1 MTMGY
6 LVRFRRNSSKTL
18 IHLCLLC
25 IVFAIVVF
33 STGCAGTPKNL
44 RWYDGPPLES
54 KKVSV
59 LKIDLDPW
67 HAAMVDEIDGASIRK
82 SKGPEFNNTETIEL
96 LPGKHQLSV
105 AYMDTHGHSLSP
117 AILSFKAEEGHL
129 YMLYAASEKRKPD
142 QGLGSILFGGKY
154 YWTAWIID
162 SESNELVAGAK
173 WETARRQSK

>member
-1 MTMGY
+1 MTRGY
-6 LVRFRRNSSKTL
+6 PVKLRGNFSKILTQ
-18 IHLCLLC
+18 LCLLC

-59 LKIDLDPW
+59 LKIDLDRW

-96 LPGKHQLSV
+96 LPGNHQLSV
-105 AYMDTHGHSLSP
+105 AYIDTHGHSLSP
-117 AILSFKAEEGHL
+117 AILSFKAEEGHF
-129 YMLYAASEKRKPD
+129 YKLYAASEKTKSA
-142 QGLGSILFGGKY
+142 QGLGAILFGGKY

-162 SESNELVAGAK
+162 SESNEVVAGAQ
-173 WETARRQSK
+173 WEAPPR

>member
-6 LVRFRRNSSKTL
+6 LVILRRNSPKIL
-18 IHLCLLC
+18 IRLCLLC
-25 IVFAIVVF
+25 IVFAVLVF
-33 STGCAGTPKNL
+33 STGCAGTPKYL

-59 LKIDLDPW
+59 LKIDLDSW

-105 AYMDTHGHSLSP
+105 AYMDTHGHSRFP

-129 YMLYAASEKRKPD
+129 YKLYAASEKRKSA

-173 WETARRQSK
+173 LEASTRESR